1 MSVQSFFNAGGTSIG
16 GGFDSP
22 DSLDD
27 FIVPDDV
34 VEYMD
39 DDEEKMDLSSS
50 EEKRPYRFRKSTIA
64 TSSSKRKRR
73 IESSDEEK
81 DERHRPKR
89 RRAARENE
97 RSFEWKVECLTQMG
111 RVDSLIVGREL
122 EARQVTAMLQ
132 QPLGGMRPLL
142 LGPRGIGKAS
152 IIEKVAKQYLSSTG
166 GLDKRKIYC
175 LDCGELI
182 AQNMS
187 DNLTEEVG
195 HQLMLVMERVFKRGD
210 ASSILYLRDIE
221 KLLALDT
228 ISEYV
233 QSVLRKPVHVIA
245 SISEDAKEEKT
256 AKAIEVLARYNFSQ
270 MYIKESPI
278 EEVKEIVSEQLKRAP
293 SSAKIKY
300 TEAGVDLGVRLA
312 GKHFTGRPMPIRA
325 LNVIQECANMAF
337 LREGDEVEINE
348 EEVAHFVSM
357 KKGIPADDLLD
368 HSIFNEK
375 RFVERLSKQIV
386 GQEHAIQVVGER
398 VATWKMGLLSP
409 HKPWGVFLFVGP
421 TGVGK
426 TELAKQLAKQLF
438 HNEENLIILDGSEY
452 KEDHTASN
460 LVGAPRGYEG
470 HDSGGMLTGPLL
482 DNPYQVV
489 LFDEF
494 EKAHDDVRKLFL
506 QVFDQGRLTDRRG
519 KVADCTKALFIMTS
533 NLGSKELFGADL
545 DRDLDPSSLIS
556 EVTPILVE
564 HLSPELCGRF
574 TGIVPFQPIRAE
586 ILPQLVEVQLL
597 RKKEIL
603 AAQTAID
610 LCWTQELVEHLTH
623 VDVDL
628 RFGARIFCNTV
639 NEVVERVLK
648 EAYTSRAQRLS
659 GKVELTVSSEGHI
672 SVVAS

>member
-1 MSVQSFFNAGGTSIG
+1 MSVQSFFNAGGSPPPRVY
-16 GGFDSP
+16 DSP
-22 DSLDD
+22 DSMDD

-39 DDEEKMDLSSS
+39 DADEEMHEAESPPLS
-50 EEKRPYRFRKSTIA
+50 RPYRFRKSTLENGA
-64 TSSSKRKRR
+64 AKRKRR
-73 IESSDEEK
+73 IESSD
-81 DERHRPKR
+81 DEDFVRHRPKKARTTQSRDR
-89 RRAARENE
+89 RFR
-97 RSFEWKVECLTQMG
+97 WDVECLTQMG
-111 RVDSLIVGREL
+111 RTEGTIVGRDVEV
-122 EARQVTAMLQ
+122 RQVTAMLQ
-132 QPLGGMRPLL
+132 QPSGGIRPLL
-142 LGPRGIGKAS
+142 LGARGIGKAS
-152 IIEKVAKQYLSSTG
+152 IIEKVARQYLSGAGS
-166 GLDKRKIYC
+166 LEKRKIYC

-195 HQLMLVMERVFKRGD
+195 LQLREVMDKVFKGGD
-210 ASSILYLRDIE
+210 SNSILYMRDIE

-228 ISEYV
+228 VSEYV
-233 QSVLRKPVHVIA
+233 LSVLKKPVHVIA

-256 AKAIEVLARYNFSQ
+256 AKAIAQLARYNFSQ
-270 MYIKESPI
+270 MQIKESSI
-278 EEVKEIVSEQLKRAP
+278 EEVKAIVSQQLQG
-293 SSAKIKY
+293 SDFITY
-300 TEAGVDLGVRLA
+300 TDAGVDLGVRLA
-312 GKHFTGRPMPIRA
+312 AKHFTGRPMPVRA
-325 LNVIQECANMAF
+325 LNVIQECANTAF
-337 LREGDEVEINE
+337 LREGGEVEVTE
-348 EEVAHFVSM
+348 EEVARFVSS
-357 KKGIPADDLLD
+357 KKGIPSEDLLD
-368 HSIFNEK
+368 HSVFNEQ

-386 GQEHAIQVVGER
+386 GQKHAIKVVGER

-482 DNPYQVV
+482 ENPYQVV

-545 DRDLDPSSLIS
+545 DRDLDPATLIS

-564 HLSPELCGRF
+564 NLSPELCGRF
-574 TGIVPFQPIRAE
+574 TGIVPFQPIRQE

-597 RKKEIL
+597 RKKQIL

-610 LCWTQELVEHLTH
+610 LCWTPELVEHLTH
-623 VDVDL
+623 IDVDL

-639 NEVVERVLK
+639 NEAVERVLK
-648 EAYTSRAQRLS
+648 EAFTSRAERLS
-659 GKVELTVSSEGHI
+659 GKVELVVSHEGKI
-672 SVVAS
+672 VVNAA